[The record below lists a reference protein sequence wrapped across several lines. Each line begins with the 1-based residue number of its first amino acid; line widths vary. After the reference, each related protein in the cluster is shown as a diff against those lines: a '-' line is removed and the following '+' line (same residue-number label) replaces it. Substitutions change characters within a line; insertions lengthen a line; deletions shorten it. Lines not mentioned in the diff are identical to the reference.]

1 MHNHTVSIGLWA
13 QILTRDEVPI
23 FLSPITIILQFHFV
37 VIIATRM
44 SGKQQDKPV
53 SQPVIPPPAAET
65 MTLPEKLFQ
74 TELENNRYKK
84 ELEEK
89 DKQINKYEADIGR
102 LNKKV
107 QELMEHLQLKDAEV
121 LAVHWFTILVLI
133 Y

>member
-1 MHNHTVSIGLWA
+1 
-13 QILTRDEVPI
+13 
-23 FLSPITIILQFHFV
+23 
-37 VIIATRM
+37 M

-89 DKQINKYEADIGR
+89 DNQINRYEADIGR

-107 QELMEHLQLKDAEV
+107 QELMEHLQLKEAEV
-121 LAVHWFTILVLI
+121 MAVH
-133 Y
+133 

>member
-1 MHNHTVSIGLWA
+1 
-13 QILTRDEVPI
+13 
-23 FLSPITIILQFHFV
+23 
-37 VIIATRM
+37 M

-53 SQPVIPPPAAET
+53 SQPVVPPPVAET

-121 LAVHWFTILVLI
+121 LAVHWFTILFLI